1 MLFYK
6 KYVKINSNLK
16 INLKNM
22 SNTEKLTRY
31 ESAEA
36 LARDVESKWKLE
48 LAQRIRDIEKSSIEQ
63 KTANWLEALKSWLNK
78 EEETQLR
85 EAIDDADTKL
95 EFNEWMQAEERIK
108 LEWKKQAEEILW
120 KDKTWMFSKIENL
133 FSRFEL
139 AWQKAS
145 ESFSSWNFL
154 ASIWIFFWVLK
165 WEINT
170 QENSSTIEKI
180 PELDLKVPLHA
191 EYLSWIKWLY
201 LFSWREKRIES
212 DNLLISEKIYKR
224 SFSDLSK
231 ELKNPEWIA
240 KRLWFNSISDNQ
252 VIVSLEILM
261 KSENIINKSLN
272 SQDPNWK
279 EKDLISVIAQL
290 NKKWIWTL
298 NNIHEGLE
306 KWTWK
311 IEDILWSIQSKL
323 SIQKSDNGE
332 IEIWWLELR
341 KDLIEGSD
349 KSFISN
355 IFFSWKNSHTTSLEN
370 LKEIYLNE
378 NDNPKNLELLE
389 NLFNF
394 RTKLI
399 ESVKWIVKSENQSEI
414 SNFFQKDWINLN
426 ELFEMYLL
434 TWWNPDIK
442 SLNPTLQTLTILKI
456 LSIFNKDKDNWTA
469 WILLNSI
476 QETINTP
483 EFQLS
488 EETKESLKNILSKI
502 SESFIRNTKWFV
514 FNLWETLTMEQ
525 KLFVWVSM
533 AWVVYVW
540 TKLSYTRWMAMW
552 ATWTATIAWISWLYL
567 YLSKQDNV
575 KQFFNKNWI
584 TSEEIF
590 TKKFQ
595 DDIQKGE

>member
-1 MLFYK
+1 
-6 KYVKINSNLK
+6 
-16 INLKNM
+16 M

-63 KTANWLEALKSWLNK
+63 KTANWLEALKSWLNQ

-85 EAIDDADTKL
+85 EAIDDTDTKL
-95 EFNEWMQAEERIK
+95 KFNEWMQAEERIK

-120 KDKTWMFSKIENL
+120 KDKTWMFSKIESF

-145 ESFSSWNFL
+145 ESFASWNFL

-170 QENSSTIEKI
+170 QENSSTSEKI

-212 DNLLISEKIYKR
+212 DNLLISKKIYKR

-272 SQDPNWK
+272 SQDPKWK

-311 IEDILWSIQSKL
+311 IEDILWLIQSKL

-341 KDLIEGSD
+341 KDLIEGSS

-355 IFFSWKNSHTTSLEN
+355 IFLSWNNSHTTSLEK

-442 SLNPTLQTLTILKI
+442 SLNPTLQTLSILKI

-525 KLFVWVSM
+525 KLLVWVSM

-540 TKLSYTRWMAMW
+540 SKMNYAKWIVVG

-567 YLSKQDNV
+567 YLSKQENV
-575 KQFFNKNWI
+575 QKFFNENWV

-590 TKKFQ
+590 AEKFQ
-595 DDIQKGE
+595 SDIQKD

>member
-1 MLFYK
+1 
-6 KYVKINSNLK
+6 
-16 INLKNM
+16 M

-36 LARDVESKWKLE
+36 LARDIESKWKLE

-63 KTANWLEALKSWLNK
+63 KTANWLEALKSWLNQ

-85 EAIDDADTKL
+85 EAIDDTDTKL
-95 EFNEWMQAEERIK
+95 KFNEWMQAEERIK

-120 KDKTWMFSKIENL
+120 KDKTWMFSKIESF

-145 ESFSSWNFL
+145 ESFASWNFL

-170 QENSSTIEKI
+170 KENSNTSEKI

-272 SQDPNWK
+272 SQDPKWK

-311 IEDILWSIQSKL
+311 IEDILLLIQSKL

-355 IFFSWKNSHTTSLEN
+355 IFLSWNNSHTTSLEK

-442 SLNPTLQTLTILKI
+442 SLNPTLQTLSILKI
-456 LSIFNKDKDNWTA
+456 LSIFNKDKNNWTA

-525 KLFVWVSM
+525 KLLVWVSM

-540 TKLSYTRWMAMW
+540 SKMNYAKWIVVGS
-552 ATWTATIAWISWLYL
+552 TWTATIAWISWLYL
-567 YLSKQDNV
+567 YLSKQENV
-575 KQFFNKNWI
+575 QKFFNENWV
-584 TSEEIF
+584 TSPEIF
-590 TKKFQ
+590 AEKFQ
-595 DDIQKGE
+595 SDIQKGE